1 MKTLTDLF
9 WLLFFAF
16 MGIAAFGFAA
26 KTVAQAIVW
35 IKVAMQ

>member
-9 WLLFFAF
+9 WLLVFAF
-16 MGIAAFGFAA
+16 LGIAAFGLAA
-26 KTVAQAIVW
+26 RTVAQAVVW